1 MRPAPGRLRRP
12 AGRQLVE
19 HEITQRRLTHQVARD
34 AHRIAHPLPV
44 FLAGQEVLVDA
55 RRGQRIRAR
64 HRDAAPAARMQQDG
78 AHGEAVLERLA
89 PGLEPGPGRERRR
102 RQQELQVGRVHA
114 LGLHEAHH
122 PARHVAGETFAA
134 QVGAHHRAADAVQP
148 QLAHE
153 GTGRAPPRRHD
164 DRDVVLQIGAHA
176 GTVQPHRQA
185 GLFQHSRR
193 PDARM
198 HQDGWRV
205 DRAGGE
211 DDLAPRPR
219 RLLPAAAQIA
229 QPRGAISVEI
239 QAQHMRA
246 GLHAQ
251 VRPPQ
256 RRPQIG
262 GRGAAAPS
270 LADRHLQAREA
281 AGGPRV
287 VVLQPGMARL
297 PGRRREGVEQRIL
310 VAAALHAQ
318 GPPPPRSAPAPSSQS
333 SSRRKYGRVSSKR
346 HSSRP

>member
-1 MRPAPGRLRRP
+1 MRSSRSSRTKG
-12 AGRQLVE
+12 
-19 HEITQRRLTHQVARD
+19 
-34 AHRIAHPLPV
+34 
-44 FLAGQEVLVDA
+44 A
-55 RRGQRIRAR
+55 RRRAVTMTEMG
-64 HRDAAPAARMQQDG
+64 PADWR
-78 AHGEAVLERLA
+78 
-89 PGLEPGPGRERRR
+89 
-102 RQQELQVGRVHA
+102 
-114 LGLHEAHH
+114 
-122 PARHVAGETFAA
+122 
-134 QVGAHHRAADAVQP
+134 
-148 QLAHE
+148 
-153 GTGRAPPRRHD
+153 PRR
-164 DRDVVLQIGAHA
+164 
-176 GTVQPHRQA
+176 TVQPHRQA

-193 PDARM
+193 PNARM

-219 RLLPAAAQIA
+219 RLPAATQIA

-251 VRPPQ
+251 VRPAAPAADS
-256 RRPQIG
+256 

-297 PGRRREGVEQRIL
+297 SGRCREGVEQRIL

-333 SSRRKYGRVSSKR
+333 SRRRKYGRVSSKR
-346 HSSRP
+346 HSSNSRAPSGRSRPDGRARRPWHWWTSCRPPPCRARTRSRGHRRARPARRRSPSRAAASAGSAPPQRHMDQRIAIPGTGFQHQHAAVHLRAQAVGQHAAGRTGADDDVVVLRAHVLATCLKFTCTSSPA